1 MSALKQDLTPLA
13 VQEVAAL
20 YWRMLET
27 QSNAGLTW
35 DLYKRI
41 PDELKP
47 LCPCARRLRRIR
59 REGVELLDT
68 YRTYTDAAASTA
80 LEKLGYSITTELA
93 ARGYHGAYMAFCRS
107 LRSYYRAAR
116 ASNYYR

>member
-1 MSALKQDLTPLA
+1 MSSPMPDLTPLT

-35 DLYKRI
+35 DTYRRI

-47 LCPCARRLRRIR
+47 LCPCECKLRRIR
-59 REGVELLDT
+59 R
-68 YRTYTDAAASTA
+68 
-80 LEKLGYSITTELA
+80 
-93 ARGYHGAYMAFCRS
+93 
-107 LRSYYRAAR
+107 
-116 ASNYYR
+116 

>member
-1 MSALKQDLTPLA
+1 MPNMTPDLTPLT

-35 DLYKRI
+35 DIYRRI

-47 LCPCARRLRRIR
+47 LCPCERRLRHVR
-59 REGVELLDT
+59 REGVVLLDT
-68 YRTYTDAAASTA
+68 LRTYSASVASSA
-80 LEKLGYSITTELA
+80 LGELCFSIVAELA
-93 ARGYHGAYMAFCRS
+93 ARGYAGAFKAFS
-107 LRSYYRAAR
+107 GALRQHYRNACAVRYYG
-116 ASNYYR
+116 